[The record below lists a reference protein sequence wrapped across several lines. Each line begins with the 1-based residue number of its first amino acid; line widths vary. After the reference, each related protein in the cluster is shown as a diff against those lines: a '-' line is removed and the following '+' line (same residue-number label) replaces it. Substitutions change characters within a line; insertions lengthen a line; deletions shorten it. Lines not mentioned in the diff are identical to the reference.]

1 MLNPQTALSDAFLTT
16 RFFALQ
22 TYHSRSN
29 QLVFNA
35 SFLHLSCLPMKL
47 NPLGRTDLRV
57 TEICLG
63 TMTWGS
69 QNTEAEGHAQIDLAL
84 EAGLNF
90 MDTAEIYAVPRSP
103 QTSGR
108 TEEIIGTWFAR
119 TGKREQWILASKIAG
134 GPVDF
139 IRDNSRASAS
149 TIRQAVDDSLRR
161 LQTDYIDLYQ
171 IHWASRGSYNFEGSW
186 TYAPHT
192 QDTADVLDNIED
204 MLEGLGDL
212 VKQGKIRHIGVSNE
226 TTWGIAQW
234 LRIAGEKG
242 LPRVASV
249 QNEYNLTR
257 RQFDLDM
264 AELSHHEQVGL
275 LAYSPLAGG
284 LLTGKYQGGAV
295 PPGSRA
301 DYQKSFWRY
310 NEHSE
315 AAVAAYLALAAEH
328 GLNPAQMAI
337 AFTLSRPFTT
347 SSIIGATTTEQLAL
361 AIGAADVTLSPAVLG
376 GIEAIHRRFPRPI

>member
-1 MLNPQTALSDAFLTT
+1 
-16 RFFALQ
+16 
-22 TYHSRSN
+22 
-29 QLVFNA
+29 
-35 SFLHLSCLPMKL
+35 MKMKT
-47 NPLGRTDLRV
+47 LGRTDVRV

-84 EAGLNF
+84 EAGINF

-108 TEEIIGTWFAR
+108 TEEIIGNWFKK
-119 TGKREQWILASKIAG
+119 TGKRDQWVLASKIAG

-149 TIRQAVDDSLRR
+149 TIRQAVDASLQR
-161 LQTDYIDLYQ
+161 LQTDHIDLYQ
-171 IHWASRGSYNFEGSW
+171 IHWASRGSYNFDGSW

-192 QDTADVLDNIED
+192 QDTADTIANITD
-204 MLEGLGDL
+204 MLEGLGAL
-212 VKQGKIRHIGVSNE
+212 VKEGKIGHVGVSNE
-226 TTWGIAQW
+226 TTWGMAQW
-234 LRIAGEKG
+234 LRIAQEKG
-242 LPRVASV
+242 LPRLVSV
-249 QNEYNLTR
+249 QNEYNLLR
-257 RQFDLDM
+257 RHFDLDL

-284 LLTGKYQGGAV
+284 LLTGKYQNGAV
-295 PPGSRA
+295 PAGSRG

-310 NEHSE
+310 NEHSD
-315 AAVAAYLALAAEH
+315 AAVAAYLALAARH
-328 GLNPAQMAI
+328 GLDPAQMAI

-347 SSIIGATTTEQLAL
+347 SSIIGATSTEQLAL
-361 AIGAADVTLSPAVLG
+361 AIGAADVTLSPEVLG
-376 GIEAIHRRFPRPI
+376 EIDAIHRRFPRTI

>member
-1 MLNPQTALSDAFLTT
+1 
-16 RFFALQ
+16 
-22 TYHSRSN
+22 
-29 QLVFNA
+29 
-35 SFLHLSCLPMKL
+35 MKF

-108 TEEIIGTWFAR
+108 TEEIIGSWFKK
-119 TGKREQWILASKIAG
+119 TGKRDSWILASKIAG

-139 IRDNSRASAS
+139 IRDNSRASGA
-149 TIRQAVDDSLRR
+149 TIRQAVDASLQR
-161 LQTDYIDLYQ
+161 LQTDHIDLYQ

-186 TYAPHT
+186 DYAPHT
-192 QDTADVLDNIED
+192 QNTADVLANIED
-204 MLEGLGDL
+204 MLETLGAL
-212 VKQGKIRHIGVSNE
+212 VKEGKLGHIGVSNE

-234 LRIAGEKG
+234 LRIAQEKG

-284 LLTGKYQGGAV
+284 LLTGKYQNGAV
-295 PPGSRA
+295 PKGSRG
-301 DYQKSFWRY
+301 DYQQGFWRY
-310 NEHSE
+310 NENSE
-315 AAVAAYLALAAEH
+315 AATAAYLDIAARH
-328 GLNPAQMAI
+328 GLDPAQMAI
-337 AFTLSRPFTT
+337 AFTLTRPFTMST
-347 SSIIGATTTEQLAL
+347 IIGATSTEQLAL
-361 AIGAADVTLSPAVLG
+361 AIGAADVTLSPDVLAQIDAV
-376 GIEAIHRRFPRPI
+376 HRRWPRPI